1 MFNSLSANP
10 LKSKGR
16 LYKEFEEETSRTPFE
31 RDRDRIIHSS
41 SFRKLKHKTQVFI
54 ESDSDY
60 YRTRLTHSLEVAQI
74 SRSLCRA
81 MNLNEDLGEVV
92 SLAHDLGHPPF
103 GHNGENA
110 LNTSMKNFG
119 GFNHNDQTLRVV
131 TQIEKRHP
139 EFDGLNLTWES
150 LEGIVK
156 HNGIMNNKIPF
167 KTGNAM
173 PIGKIPEGLLLHN
186 IELKPGKGAQMARS
200 AGSYARIM
208 ASEGGMVTLKLP
220 SGELRMISEQ
230 CIATIGTVGNKS
242 HENISIGKAGRARWM
257 GRRPK
262 VRGVA
267 MNPVDHP
274 HGGGE
279 GRTSGGRHPST
290 PWGKPT
296 KGYKTRKNKR
306 TDKSIIRSR
315 RRNK

>member
-1 MFNSLSANP
+1 MPTKKLKPDTPSRRHMSVSTFEEITAKKPERKLTTALRKTGGRNNHGRITSRRRGGGHRRRYRIIDFKRNKFDLSA
-10 LKSKGR
+10 
-16 LYKEFEEETSRTPFE
+16 
-31 RDRDRIIHSS
+31 
-41 SFRKLKHKTQVFI
+41 VI
-54 ESDSDY
+54 ESIEYDPN
-60 YRTRLTHSLEVAQI
+60 
-74 SRSLCRA
+74 RSPRIALVKY
-81 MNLNEDLGEVV
+81 DDGEKKYIIAPEGLKVGDKIL
-92 SLAHDLGHPPF
+92 S
-103 GHNGENA
+103 
-110 LNTSMKNFG
+110 SM
-119 GFNHNDQTLRVV
+119 
-131 TQIEKRHP
+131 E
-139 EFDGLNLTWES
+139 
-150 LEGIVK
+150 
-156 HNGIMNNKIPF
+156 NKIPF

-242 HENISIGKAGRARWM
+242 HENIIIGKAGRARWM

-279 GRTSGGRHPST
+279 GKTSGGRHPVS
-290 PWGKPT
+290 PWGTPA
-296 KGYKTRKNKR
+296 KGFRTRKKNKVSDR
-306 TDKSIIRSR
+306 YIVKR
-315 RRNK
+315 RK